1 MLLAGTS
8 TGESLNTVGA
18 DVPSLLSL
26 NISPSASFGS
36 LVPGVARNYDT
47 AMAALVTS
55 TAADA
60 TLSVHDASATNVG
73 VMTNG
78 TFALSAPLQ
87 IRASHAGNPGAA
99 FAPITGTSAAPQ
111 SLASWPAPTFG
122 AETVSVNLR
131 QAISATE
138 QLRAGSYGKTLTFTL
153 STTTP

>member
-55 TAADA
+55 TAA
-60 TLSVHDASATNVG
+60 TRPCRST
-73 VMTNG
+73 T
-78 TFALSAPLQ
+78 
-87 IRASHAGNPGAA
+87 RARP
-99 FAPITGTSAAPQ
+99 TSA
-111 SLASWPAPTFG
+111 
-122 AETVSVNLR
+122 
-131 QAISATE
+131 
-138 QLRAGSYGKTLTFTL
+138 
-153 STTTP
+153 